1 MIWRCVVKKE
11 LFDPEVLS
19 SIDKM
24 DLSMAKKTAMDMVKL
39 MPRKSMSQNTSVN
52 RITYDLQKAPS
63 SLEVSRIMFQV
74 YLSGTGLGTIGSAWK
89 KHYDNV

>member
-1 MIWRCVVKKE
+1 MKKE
-11 LFDPEVLS
+11 LFDTDVLS

-24 DLSMAKKTAMDMVKL
+24 DLNTAKNTAMDMVKL

-52 RITYDLQKAPS
+52 RITYDLQKAKS

-74 YLSGTGLGTIGSAWK
+74 YLSGSGLGTIGSAWK

>member
-1 MIWRCVVKKE
+1 MKKE
-11 LFDPEVLS
+11 LFDTEVLS

-24 DLSMAKKTAMDMVKL
+24 DLNTAKKTAMEMVKL

-52 RITYDLQKAPS
+52 RITYDLQKAHS

-74 YLSGTGLGTIGSAWK
+74 YLSGSGT
-89 KHYDNV
+89 